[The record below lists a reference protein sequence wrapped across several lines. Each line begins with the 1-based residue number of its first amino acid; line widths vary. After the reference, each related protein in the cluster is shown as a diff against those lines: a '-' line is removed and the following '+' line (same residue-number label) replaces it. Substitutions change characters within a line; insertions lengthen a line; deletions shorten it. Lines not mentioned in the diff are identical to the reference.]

1 MGGCKNNLEK
11 LSTVKVGK
19 YMLSGLSMS
28 TISSFKDIKDKHDV
42 YRGKDCK
49 KKSCECFKKHARKI
63 IKLKKKKMKLLTNK
77 QQESYQKAKSLL
89 YLGRK
94 V

>member
-11 LSTVKVGK
+11 LSTVKVGN

-42 YRGKDCK
+42 YGGEDCK
-49 KKSCECFKKHARKI
+49 KMSCASKS
-63 IKLKKKKMKLLTNK
+63 T
-77 QQESYQKAKSLL
+77 
-89 YLGRK
+89 
-94 V
+94 